1 MNVSTTG
8 RRSNLASTG
17 ALLPILAMLVIQLT
31 GCASPAS
38 IEGMTVIGTAVTSAP
53 ASFPLKHRL
62 WIDNASGGEV
72 TNPIETSEVGNEEF
86 RAALEESLRV
96 GQLLARSDQDA
107 LFLLSATLLN
117 VQQPGVGFDMTVYS
131 RIGYVLNSRSDG
143 KLLWEEVVS
152 ADYTATVGDAFV
164 GMKRL
169 RLASEGSIRE
179 NLKALILRLHQFTP

>member
-17 ALLPILAMLVIQLT
+17 ALLPILAMVVIQLT

-38 IEGMTVIGTAVTSAP
+38 IEGMTVSGTAVTSAP
-53 ASFPLKHRL
+53 VSFPLKHRL
-62 WIDNASGGEV
+62 LLDKVSGGEV
-72 TNPIETSEVGNEEF
+72 TIPFKTSEVGNEEF

-96 GQLLARSDQDA
+96 GQLLACSDQDA
-107 LFLLSATLLN
+107 LFLLRATLHK
-117 VQQPGVGFDMTVYS
+117 VQQPAWGFDMTVYS
-131 RIGYVLNSRSDG
+131 SVGYVLYSRSDG

-152 ADYTATVGDAFV
+152 ADYTATVGDAFL
-164 GMKRL
+164 GQERL

-179 NLKALILRLHQFTP
+179 NLKALILRLHRFTQ